1 LKYSKKLIGSK
12 CYLSPVRTEDAEK
25 YFEWLND
32 IEVSVNLRAYNQQI
46 SLETEREY
54 LEKFAKNQVS
64 DYFFGIITRETDLL
78 VGNCALM
85 NPDFI
90 NRNAELGIFV
100 GDKNY
105 WGKGIGT
112 ESIMLLLDF
121 GFNVLNL
128 HNIWL
133 SFFDFNT
140 KSKSIYEKCGFKVI
154 GRRREAKIIGNLKFD
169 IVYMDILAEEY
180 KSVYIKNLLNIE
192 NKNA

>member
-1 LKYSKKLIGSK
+1 M
-12 CYLSPVRTEDAEK
+12 RTEDAEK

-54 LEKFAKNQVS
+54 LEKFASNQVS
-64 DYFFGIITRETDLL
+64 DYFFGIITKDTDTL

-112 ESIMLLLDF
+112 ESILLLLDF

-140 KSKSIYEKCGFKVI
+140 KSKSIYEKCGFKVL

-180 KSVYIKNLLNIE
+180 KSIYIKNLLNI
-192 NKNA
+192 

>member
-1 LKYSKKLIGSK
+1 MKYSKKLLGQK
-12 CYLSPVRTEDAEK
+12 CYLAPVRVEDAEK

-32 IEVSVNLRAYNQQI
+32 LEVSVNLRTYSQQI
-46 SLETEREY
+46 PFEIEKEY
-54 LEKFAKNQVS
+54 LEKFAKNQTN
-64 DYFFGIITRETDLL
+64 DYLFGIIAKDSDLL
-78 VGNCALM
+78 IGNCALM

-112 ESIMLLLDF
+112 EALLLLLDF

-133 SFFDFNT
+133 SFYDFNT
-140 KSKSIYEKCGFKVI
+140 KSKRIYEKSGFKI
-154 GRRREAKIIGNLKFD
+154 LGRRREAKIIGNLKFD
-169 IVYMDILAEEY
+169 IVFMDILEDEY
-180 KSVYIKNLLNIE
+180 KSVYIKNLLHIE
-192 NKNA
+192 

>member
-1 LKYSKKLIGSK
+1 MKYSKKLIGNK

-54 LEKFAKNQVS
+54 LEKFATNQVA
-64 DYFFGIITRETDLL
+64 DYFFGIITKDTDTL

-112 ESIMLLLDF
+112 ESILLLLDF

-192 NKNA
+192 K